1 MSFLARRATL
11 VTEATPD
18 YVTGDLCGGKTS
30 FIMRTP
36 GGGGKLVRACLKSI
50 DAISVDS
57 VLHLFDSDP
66 SATTFTE
73 NGAFALNSADRTRLL
88 RSIAIGSA
96 DWINQSTATGLYIA
110 EKAIDVPFLFA
121 TGDRT
126 IYGALVAA
134 GTINLSSTSSI
145 EIILGAEVD

>member
-11 VTEATPD
+11 ATSASPD
-18 YVTGDLCGGKTS
+18 YSSGECVGAKNS
-30 FIMRTP
+30 FVMRTP
-36 GGGGKLVRACLKSI
+36 GGGGKLTRACLKSI

-66 SATTFTE
+66 DATTITDNAAFSL
-73 NGAFALNSADRTRLL
+73 NGADQTRLL
-88 RSIAIGSA
+88 RSIAIASA
-96 DWINQSTATGLYIA
+96 DWINHSTATGLYIA